1 MKTKN
6 WMFLAFVS
14 IRNIVFPN
22 CLLPL
27 FQNESSCETIY
38 YEDAFTFHEN
48 ESRTRFETEARGG
61 SEISY
66 YFIS

>member
-1 MKTKN
+1 
-6 WMFLAFVS
+6 MFLAFVS

-38 YEDAFTFHEN
+38 YEDALTFMKMKVELVLKQRHKV
-48 ESRTRFETEARGG
+48 AQK
-61 SEISY
+61 
-66 YFIS
+66 